1 MWPVNVR
8 ARNPAIKE
16 TKMQVNKD
24 EQKSIDANQF
34 HRLLRPGLL
43 SLWLK
48 RQTIRTINL
57 INWPGFPF
65 FTKVEIITSAAAA
78 ACSDWN
84 HSRNKY
90 NFNGHTKSFNFPT
103 APPTRFR

>member
-1 MWPVNVR
+1 
-8 ARNPAIKE
+8 
-16 TKMQVNKD
+16 MQVNKD

-34 HRLLRPGLL
+34 HRLLRLGLL
-43 SLWLK
+43 CLWLK
-48 RQTIRTINL
+48 RQTIQTINL

-65 FTKVEIITSAAAA
+65 FAKVEIIKSAAAAA

-90 NFNGHTKSFNFPT
+90 NFNRHTKSFNFPT
-103 APPTRFR
+103 APPIR